1 MTNDLKTI
9 TILFRATHRIES
21 LIKTDVSRYGLNP
34 TEFGA
39 LEALY
44 HKGPLSVQAIID
56 KVLIANSSMTYVL
69 SSLEKKQWIQKEQ
82 DSTDRRI
89 HTISLTEE
97 GKHFMDEIYPKHV
110 ASLRKVLDQLAPT
123 EEQMLQ
129 ALLKIVGKA
138 QSL

>member
-9 TILFRATHRIES
+9 TILFRAVHRMES
-21 LIKTDVSRYGLNP
+21 LIKADVSRYGLNP

-44 HKGPLSVQAIID
+44 HKGPLPVQAIID

-69 SSLEKKQWIQKEQ
+69 TSLQKKQWIQKEQ

-123 EEQMLQ
+123 EEQTLQ
-129 ALLKIVGKA
+129 ELLKTVGKA
-138 QSL
+138 SIS